1 MYLLLP
7 HPTPL
12 NHALHIL
19 SFQVHYRN
27 ELISYP
33 LHYCTNFTIEV
44 FLNLL
49 VSEMLMFLFW
59 DCSCSL
65 DFSSR
70 ISCPVW
76 LQNVVYSRE
85 WRKTFIQLAID
96 YYQKIIPIWKIHLF
110 LSYYYQ
116 CPLPCLNSNALVIAL
131 LTTALWMV
139 SASMQSVPK
148 LIFFQEHLHN
158 LLAYPIQ
165 EALDWIGMAFTVW
178 EMKQYPYHDR
188 LLTVYTDLISVS
200 AAASAYIQSI

>member
-19 SFQVHYRN
+19 SFQVYYRN

-44 FLNLL
+44 FSNLL
-49 VSEMLMFLFW
+49 VSETLMFLFW

-70 ISCPVW
+70 IFCPVW

-96 YYQKIIPIWKIHLF
+96 YYRKIIPIWKIHLF

-116 CPLPCLNSNALVIAL
+116 CSLPCRNSNALVIAL

-139 SASMQSVPK
+139 SASMQSVSK
-148 LIFFQEHLHN
+148 LSSSSIFSRT
-158 LLAYPIQ
+158 LA
-165 EALDWIGMAFTVW
+165 
-178 EMKQYPYHDR
+178 
-188 LLTVYTDLISVS
+188 
-200 AAASAYIQSI
+200 